1 MALMIIITVVTTTAT
16 TTTRLFGTGEDTLG
30 EFGRLLFKRL
40 AMHSG
45 RLKRQNITSRVYR
58 HVCVII
64 VGIRV
69 IKCAIIRLAAELHRL
84 RLHYRRLFMMVMV
97 VMIIHRLLSAC

>member
-1 MALMIIITVVTTTAT
+1 MAPMIIITVVTTTA

-40 AMHSG
+40 PMHSG

-58 HVCVII
+58 RVCVII
-64 VGIRV
+64 IGIRV
-69 IKCAIIRLAAELHRL
+69 IKCAIIRLATELHRF

>member
-1 MALMIIITVVTTTAT
+1 MAPMIIITVVTSTA

-40 AMHSG
+40 PMHSG

-58 HVCVII
+58 RVCVII
-64 VGIRV
+64 SIRV
-69 IKCAIIRLAAELHRL
+69 IVCAIIRLATELHRF
-84 RLHYRRLFMMVMV
+84 RLHYRRLFMMV